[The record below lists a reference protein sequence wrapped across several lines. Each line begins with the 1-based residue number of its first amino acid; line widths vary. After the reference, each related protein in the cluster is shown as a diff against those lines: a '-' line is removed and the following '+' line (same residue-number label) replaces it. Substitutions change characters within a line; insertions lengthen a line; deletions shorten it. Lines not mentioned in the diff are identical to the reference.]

1 MIEWKNLEHEAE
13 LFKVLA
19 NPVRLCI
26 LAGLLK
32 EGSCQV
38 SIMQE
43 CLGLPQSTV
52 SQHIGKLKAA
62 GIIYG
67 ERKGTQIYY
76 KVVSEK
82 VKDIMEIIMEE
93 K

>member
-1 MIEWKNLEHEAE
+1 MEWKNLEHEAE

-26 LAGLLK
+26 LIGLMR
-32 EGSCQV
+32 EGHCQV
-38 SIMQE
+38 SVMQE
-43 CLGLPQSTV
+43 CLSLPQSTV
-52 SQHIGKLKAA
+52 SQHIGKLRSA
-62 GIIYG
+62 GIIHG

-76 KVVSEK
+76 QVVNEK
-82 VKDIMEIIMEE
+82 VKELIKIIMEE